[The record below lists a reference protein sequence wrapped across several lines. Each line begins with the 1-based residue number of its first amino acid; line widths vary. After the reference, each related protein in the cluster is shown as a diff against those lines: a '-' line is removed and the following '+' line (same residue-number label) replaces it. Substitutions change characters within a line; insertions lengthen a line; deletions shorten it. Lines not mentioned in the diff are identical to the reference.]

1 MTSLSSA
8 LSSALS
14 GLIVTSG
21 QSAVLSKNVT
31 RASDEN
37 YSRRDV
43 GLTVARDGTARLGT
57 YSRSSDQAIKDRVYS
72 ASSQTNG
79 SEVKATALA
88 TLSTII
94 GDPQDGTSVTAGL
107 FKLQQSLRDFQ
118 NNPSNTSMAAV
129 AVTEARTLAVRIKT
143 ASENIS
149 TVRVEAH
156 SGVKTSVE
164 KINTLLGE
172 LATVDRAV
180 RTSKPGSEIQ
190 LDNLDTRDSL
200 VRQLSQ
206 ELGVRSVV
214 KSDGGLALYT
224 DSGITLFDITPRSV
238 ELRSDGPLSPGASGP
253 LVWIDGVQISGNTST
268 MALSAGRLAASLS
281 VRDTTTLAYEAQM
294 DEVARSLISLFA
306 ETDQNVSPSLP
317 LATGLFTYPG
327 SPTVPPPSIH
337 MPGLAGQLSINLQF
351 EGNPMLLRDGGSN
364 GVSYR
369 YNALGSSGFQ
379 QRLEDLA
386 DSFDQPFAFAASA
399 NLGTSLSV
407 KAFSESSSS
416 TLAADASRANGK
428 WDETKATYQRWNEA
442 SLRVSGVNL
451 DEEMAALLS
460 LEKSYQASAKVMT
473 TIDQMFAV
481 LVGMVR

>member
-1 MTSLSSA
+1 
-8 LSSALS
+8 
-14 GLIVTSG
+14 
-21 QSAVLSKNVT
+21 
-31 RASDEN
+31 
-37 YSRRDV
+37 
-43 GLTVARDGTARLGT
+43 
-57 YSRSSDQAIKDRVYS
+57 
-72 ASSQTNG
+72 
-79 SEVKATALA
+79 
-88 TLSTII
+88 
-94 GDPQDGTSVTAGL
+94 
-107 FKLQQSLRDFQ
+107 
-118 NNPSNTSMAAV
+118 
-129 AVTEARTLAVRIKT
+129 
-143 ASENIS
+143 
-149 TVRVEAH
+149 
-156 SGVKTSVE
+156 
-164 KINTLLGE
+164 
-172 LATVDRAV
+172 V

-281 VRDTTTLAYEAQM
+281 VRDTTTLAYEAQL